1 MNDLTTIETTNA
13 IAIPAPLVPDRAALA
28 AFSAAVFKNADPMGF
43 VSTRIFLDD
52 GNEGPAIQ
60 IEAITLGDPA
70 YLDVVFERARQ
81 AAAWHAPAVFAPPV
95 TTLRTGKSAK
105 TDDIYEGVT
114 LSVDCDASPVAALG
128 ILESIIG
135 KPTIGVASGGEWVDP
150 DTGEVE
156 RKVHLHWR
164 LNVPTKTS
172 DEHKLLRDARALAT
186 KLVGGDPTGVAL
198 VHPFRWPGSLHR
210 KRQPKFAEIIMNN
223 DLEIDLHEAV
233 AALRE
238 ASGRDEANSGDV
250 TTASR
255 GQLAKN
261 PEHVALALQV
271 VPNNEDWNGWNNIGL
286 ATWGATGG
294 SEIGFEAFAVWSA
307 KSSKNDPAKTRER
320 WEHYGRSPPTVI
332 GYGTLVHHARK
343 AKPGWMP
350 QTAQEVVSAT
360 QVIDNGTITQDGIAR
375 IFATRYAGK
384 LRYCHHAGTW
394 YEWVGSHWRRDEKAL
409 AFQFVRELGREF
421 SDAKSIIKS
430 EVKEVRRVTFA
441 GGVERFAQ
449 GDPAFAVTSDDWD
462 RDLYLL
468 GTSGGT
474 VDLMTGKLRAPDPAD
489 GITKVTLV
497 APADRADCPLWLKFL
512 NETFGED
519 VEMIRFLQ
527 QWAGYCLTGDTR
539 EHALLFGIGD
549 GGNGK
554 GVFLNTISGIM
565 KDYAVAA
572 TMQTFIASSQERHST
587 ELAMLRGARLVTAS
601 ETERGRGW
609 AEARIKALTGGDPIT
624 CRFMRQ
630 DDFTYTPQFK
640 LTIVGNHKPE
650 LRTVDAATRRRYN
663 IIPFN
668 RKPLVVDR
676 QLNLK
681 LMGEAPAIL
690 RWMIDGCL
698 DWQQNGLVRPQS
710 VIDATNEYFADQD
723 NLSRWIA
730 ESCDCDPGNK
740 YKSATAT
747 ELYLSWKNFMQ
758 SAGEE
763 PGTQKSF
770 ADRLLTA
777 GKGILAKRT
786 KQGMLYLGI
795 RLVPD
800 VSYQETEDDVASG
813 IETNF
818 PIHPAPSGR

>member
-1 MNDLTTIETTNA
+1 M
-13 IAIPAPLVPDRAALA
+13 
-28 AFSAAVFKNADPMGF
+28 
-43 VSTRIFLDD
+43 
-52 GNEGPAIQ
+52 
-60 IEAITLGDPA
+60 
-70 YLDVVFERARQ
+70 
-81 AAAWHAPAVFAPPV
+81 
-95 TTLRTGKSAK
+95 
-105 TDDIYEGVT
+105 
-114 LSVDCDASPVAALG
+114 
-128 ILESIIG
+128 
-135 KPTIGVASGGEWVDP
+135 
-150 DTGEVE
+150 
-156 RKVHLHWR
+156 
-164 LNVPTKTS
+164 
-172 DEHKLLRDARALAT
+172 
-186 KLVGGDPTGVAL
+186 
-198 VHPFRWPGSLHR
+198 
-210 KRQPKFAEIIMNN
+210 
-223 DLEIDLHEAV
+223 
-233 AALRE
+233 
-238 ASGRDEANSGDV
+238 
-250 TTASR
+250 
-255 GQLAKN
+255 
-261 PEHVALALQV
+261 
-271 VPNNEDWNGWNNIGL
+271 
-286 ATWGATGG
+286 
-294 SEIGFEAFAVWSA
+294 
-307 KSSKNDPAKTRER
+307 
-320 WEHYGRSPPTVI
+320 
-332 GYGTLVHHARK
+332 
-343 AKPGWMP
+343 
-350 QTAQEVVSAT
+350 
-360 QVIDNGTITQDGIAR
+360 
-375 IFATRYAGK
+375 
-384 LRYCHHAGTW
+384 
-394 YEWVGSHWRRDEKAL
+394 
-409 AFQFVRELGREF
+409 
-421 SDAKSIIKS
+421 
-430 EVKEVRRVTFA
+430 
-441 GGVERFAQ
+441 
-449 GDPAFAVTSDDWD
+449 
-462 RDLYLL
+462 
-468 GTSGGT
+468 
-474 VDLMTGKLRAPDPAD
+474 
-489 GITKVTLV
+489 
-497 APADRADCPLWLKFL
+497 WLKFL